1 MSTFPQRL
9 RELRKVNNILQ
20 KEMAELLKI
29 SIRQYSTYESETSN
43 VDVPLSK
50 VVFIADY
57 FKVSLD
63 YLTGRTN
70 DPKLSN
76 DTNNST
82 QLQPIFTEHE
92 QLLITKY
99 RKQADMQ
106 NAINKLLDIK
116 PAVTA
121 LKVARS
127 KSSTSSSSPITTI
140 AGDFS
145 DLLNAT
151 PVTNDD
157 DLWHL

>member
-29 SIRQYSTYESETSN
+29 SVRQYSTYESETSN
-43 VDVPLSK
+43 IDIPLSK
-50 VVFIADY
+50 VVFLADY

-63 YLTGRTN
+63 YLTGRTD
-70 DPKLSN
+70 DPKLST
-76 DTNNST
+76 DTTNFT
-82 QLQPIFTEHE
+82 QPRPLFTEHE

-99 RKQADMQ
+99 RKQPDMQ
-106 NAINKLLDIK
+106 KAIDKLLDIK
-116 PAVTA
+116 PAVAA

-127 KSSTSSSSPITTI
+127 KSGTTNTATSNPITTVT
-140 AGDFS
+140 GDFS

-151 PVTNDD
+151 PVIDDD
-157 DLWHL
+157 DL